1 MALGHIRSYP
11 ARIVLPVVLKAGIL
25 YPSILLSLDILSQ
38 DSDGANYLGYVIP
51 ILPTILDMRYCH
63 ATILS
68 IFRSLGSVVVVCTLI
83 LLKSKALRL
92 KSIYVLRLWVNLDH
106 SSMPV

>member
-1 MALGHIRSYP
+1 MIA
-11 ARIVLPVVLKAGIL
+11 KASIL

-68 IFRSLGSVVVVCTLI
+68 IFRSLGSVVVVCI
-83 LLKSKALRL
+83 HLLKSKALRL

>member
-1 MALGHIRSYP
+1 MSC
-11 ARIVLPVVLKAGIL
+11 KAGIL

-51 ILPTILDMRYCH
+51 ILQTILDMRYCH

-68 IFRSLGSVVVVCTLI
+68 IFRSLGSVVVVCTFIKVEGPKTKVYLCTSFVGQSGPFKYASLVI
-83 LLKSKALRL
+83 EVRP
-92 KSIYVLRLWVNLDH
+92 ID
-106 SSMPV
+106 